1 MKVITLANLT
11 ESTPMEVFQFIEHHL
26 LTQDAKSVGFEKGIC
41 YYRGDYDRKC
51 AAGCLI
57 SDDEYTPKF
66 EANNW
71 IMLVHKKLVP
81 TTHSELIRK
90 LQIIHDDVPVDSWK
104 HHLDLLRKD
113 IEEGKYNEPT

>member
-1 MKVITLANLT
+1 MKVITLATLA

-26 LTQDAKSVGFEKGIC
+26 LTQNAKSIGFEKGIC
-41 YYRGDYDRKC
+41 YYRGDNDLKC

-71 IMLVHKKLVP
+71 STLVQTRRVP
-81 TTHSELIRK
+81 AAHSKLIRE

-104 HHLDLLRKD
+104 YHLDLLRKS
-113 IEEGKYNEPT
+113 IEEGYFNESM

>member
-1 MKVITLANLT
+1 MKIITLANLA

-26 LTQDAKSVGFEKGIC
+26 LTQNAKSIGFENGIC
-41 YYRGDYDRKC
+41 YYHGDYHLKC

-71 IMLVHKKLVP
+71 SMLVRKELVP
-81 TTHSELIRK
+81 AAHSKLIRE
-90 LQIIHDDVPVDSWK
+90 LQYLHDDVSVDDWK

-113 IEEGKYNEPT
+113 VEEGKYNEPT

>member
-1 MKVITLANLT
+1 MKIITLANLA

-26 LTQDAKSVGFEKGIC
+26 LTQNAKSTKFKKRIC
-41 YYRGDYDRKC
+41 YYRGDNDLKC

-71 IMLVHKKLVP
+71 STLVRKRQVPAAHSKLLR
-81 TTHSELIRK
+81 ELQ
-90 LQIIHDDVPVDSWK
+90 LIHDDIPVNSWK
-104 HHLDLLRKD
+104 HHLDLLRKN
-113 IEEGKYNEPT
+113 IEEGCFNESM